1 MRSHWRQVATKD
13 ERPGPFLRYRHRS
26 WRKDGKFWLVTVGLC
41 VLAALLALGVKILVE
56 GVASTELK
64 RYQPVDIPPE
74 EIAPDKDR
82 EREVLKEQ
90 GRWIEPPAHRGTPG
104 TSREQ

>member
-1 MRSHWRQVATKD
+1 MRSSLRRAGFQRKHR
-13 ERPGPFLRYRHRS
+13 GPFLRYRHGGRT
-26 WRKDGKFWLVTVGLC
+26 RDVKFWIVALTLC
-41 VLAALLALGVKILVE
+41 VLAALLALGIKILVE

-74 EIAPDKDR
+74 EIAPDKVR

-90 GRWIEPPAHRGTPG
+90 GRWIEPKAPSTEKGK
-104 TSREQ
+104 